1 MNVGN
6 SARGRVLIVDQER
19 AVVDRYSRWLNAA
32 GFEVTEAT
40 GGAEA
45 LQRIENEHFDVVLSD
60 ISMPTSDGFALLRQM
75 RARSLDVPVIVMLDG
90 LNNRLAIEA
99 MELGALQCL
108 VKPIDQIA
116 LEKTAAYAVRGRRLL
131 GGGIAAVRNGRGE
144 RVDPSSFTAT
154 EAKNEF
160 GRVLELVIQGGVVV
174 ITKHQ
179 APKAVLVSL
188 DQFNKLAHTTERRLD
203 TLSNEF
209 DALLARMQTP
219 KARAGMKAAFDASPK
234 QLGRAAVLAAR
245 KRA

>member
-6 SARGRVLIVDQER
+6 TARGRVLIVDQER
-19 AVVDRYSRWLNAA
+19 AVVDRYSRWLDAA

-45 LQRIENEHFDVVLSD
+45 LQRIENEQFDVVLSD
-60 ISMPTSDGFALLRQM
+60 ISMPTTEGFALLRQM
-75 RARSLDVPVIVMLDG
+75 RARSLDVPVIVMLDA

-99 MELGALQCL
+99 MEFGALQCL

-116 LEKTAAYAVRGRRLL
+116 LEKTAAYAVRAHRSLGRL
-131 GGGIAAVRNGRGE
+131 AAFRNRRGE

-188 DQFNKLAHTTERRLD
+188 DQFNALANATESKLE